1 MSYLTPVKVVKVE
14 EAKPSTA
21 VQKDYTKERI
31 DGVKYFGV
39 LKNTAVKSFTE
50 FLHNRGFGAGKPNL
64 SKIASANAGSA
75 EVKEAL
81 LTLARKGLLVKP
93 DGLNKWEE
101 NK

>member
-1 MSYLTPVKVVKVE
+1 MERTGRLLSAVRLCLLTYNQAWLRTSHIRYPGSLFHSRILGLPL
-14 EAKPSTA
+14 PS
-21 VQKDYTKERI
+21 
-31 DGVKYFGV
+31 
-39 LKNTAVKSFTE
+39 
-50 FLHNRGFGAGKPNL
+50 FGAGKPNL

-101 NK
+101 KK